1 MTVEDRASRAML
13 DLHEITI
20 EWQKKEW
27 LGERLLHELHCHI
40 GALQRIFDIAI
51 PTPPPASTSDAG
63 KTTQGDFVLQSPS
76 MAGSN

>member
-1 MTVEDRASRAML
+1 MTLQDRASRAML

-40 GALQRIFDIAI
+40 GALQRIFDMAI
-51 PTPPPASTSDAG
+51 PTPPIASTSDAG
-63 KTTQGDFVLQSPS
+63 KTTP
-76 MAGSN
+76 MARSN

>member
-40 GALQRIFDIAI
+40 GAIQRIFDMAI
-51 PTPPPASTSDAG
+51 PTTPKSAAASPDRIL
-63 KTTQGDFVLQSPS
+63 DRPS
-76 MAGSN
+76 